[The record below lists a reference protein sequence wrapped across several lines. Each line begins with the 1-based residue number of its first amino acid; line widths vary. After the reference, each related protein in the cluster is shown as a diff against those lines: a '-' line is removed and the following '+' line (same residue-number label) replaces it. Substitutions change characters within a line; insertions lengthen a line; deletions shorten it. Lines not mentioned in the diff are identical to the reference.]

1 VARVTEASKQ
11 RVLADTDL
19 VELAGGYTEL
29 RRAGSDRMVGLC
41 PLHDER
47 TPSFAVSPSK
57 QLFHCFGCDAG
68 GDSLTLVQLKERL
81 DFPAALEF
89 LARRAG
95 IELQREDEDP
105 RAQAQRR
112 RRARA
117 LEPLDRAAAFYAQHL
132 RCPRSPEATRAADYL
147 AARGIA
153 ETVRAA
159 FAVGFA
165 PADTRALLRAAQ
177 AAGFTTQEL
186 RDVGLITRPRG
197 GGPLQDRFRR
207 RLMFPVCDARGHVLG
222 FGARK
227 LGDVRGPKY
236 VNSPAGALFSKGAL
250 LYGAHRAR
258 AAAAKSGQVVVVEG
272 YIDALAMHQAGIVNT
287 VALMGTAM
295 SEHQAAMLKRLAPTV
310 VLMLD
315 ADTGGADALL
325 RVGALARSAGLV
337 VLVASLP
344 AGSDPASL
352 AERHGAAVLRE
363 LVEGAHAFA
372 RTLVAHHLERA
383 ELSSAEE
390 KDRVV
395 DELRG
400 VFADIPASAVCEELV
415 ALVAER
421 LELEP
426 RLLRAWLLPRDGP
439 DEMPEA
445 PRTGRSAA
453 ALDQASRD
461 LLVRAVNDPAAAAGL
476 PAGAALAAVFP
487 DALSRRAAEHIR
499 AHPANPTAHLPAAD
513 PELVSFVTSLA
524 AAPRAG
530 MAGGPGLDELGAVD
544 AEVGARDDDATR
556 RRPREAGGAA
566 RR

>member
-1 VARVTEASKQ
+1 MGRFTEESKQ
-11 RVLADTDL
+11 RVRDATDL
-19 VELAGGYTEL
+19 VELAGSYTEL
-29 RRAGSDRMVGLC
+29 RRAGNDRMVGLC

-47 TPSFAVSPSK
+47 TPSFTVSPSK
-57 QLFHCFGCDAG
+57 QLFKCFGCDAG
-68 GDSLTLVQLKERL
+68 GDVLSLVQLKEGL
-81 DFPAALEF
+81 DFPAALEV

-95 IELQREDEDP
+95 IELQREDGDP

-117 LEPLDRAAAFYAQHL
+117 LEPLDRAASFYAQHL
-132 RCPRSPEATRAADYL
+132 RCSRSPEATRAAEYL
-147 AARGIA
+147 AARGIG
-153 ETVRAA
+153 ETVREA
-159 FAVGFA
+159 FAVGYA
-165 PADTRALLRAAQ
+165 PADTTALLRAAQ
-177 AAGFTTQEL
+177 AAGFSTQEL
-186 RDVGLITRPRG
+186 RDIGLVSRPRG
-197 GGPLQDRFRR
+197 GGPLQDRFRG
-207 RLMFPVCDARGHVLG
+207 RLMFPVCDARGQVLG

-236 VNSPAGALFSKGAL
+236 VNSPAGALFSKGQL

-258 AAAAKSGQVVVVEG
+258 AAAAKADQVIVVEG
-272 YIDALAMHQAGIVNT
+272 YIDALAMHQAGIVHT

-295 SEHQAAMLKRLAPTV
+295 TEHQAAMLKRLANTV
-310 VLMLD
+310 VLMFD
-315 ADTGGADALL
+315 ADEAGAQALL
-325 RVGALARSAGLV
+325 RAGELAGAVGLV
-337 VLVASLP
+337 VRVASP
-344 AGSDPASL
+344 PSGSDPASW
-352 AERHGAAVLRE
+352 AKDDGAGVLRE
-363 LVEGAHAFA
+363 VERAQAFA

-400 VFADIPASAVCEELV
+400 VFADIPASAVREELV

-439 DEMPEA
+439 DAMPEA
-445 PRTGRSAA
+445 TRTRRSAA

-461 LLVRAVNDPAAAAGL
+461 LLVHAVNDPAAAAGL
-476 PAGAALAAVFP
+476 PAGAALDALIP
-487 DALSRRAAEHIR
+487 YALSRRAAEHIR
-499 AHPANPTAHLPAAD
+499 AHPANPTAQLPAAD

-530 MAGGPGLDELGAVD
+530 MGGGPGLDELGAVD
-544 AEVGARDDDATR
+544 AAVGARDDDATR

-566 RR
+566 

>member
-1 VARVTEASKQ
+1 
-11 RVLADTDL
+11 
-19 VELAGGYTEL
+19 
-29 RRAGSDRMVGLC
+29 M
-41 PLHDER
+41 
-47 TPSFAVSPSK
+47 
-57 QLFHCFGCDAG
+57 
-68 GDSLTLVQLKERL
+68 
-81 DFPAALEF
+81 
-89 LARRAG
+89 
-95 IELQREDEDP
+95 
-105 RAQAQRR
+105 
-112 RRARA
+112 
-117 LEPLDRAAAFYAQHL
+117 
-132 RCPRSPEATRAADYL
+132 
-147 AARGIA
+147 
-153 ETVRAA
+153 
-159 FAVGFA
+159 
-165 PADTRALLRAAQ
+165 
-177 AAGFTTQEL
+177 
-186 RDVGLITRPRG
+186 
-197 GGPLQDRFRR
+197 
-207 RLMFPVCDARGHVLG
+207 
-222 FGARK
+222 
-227 LGDVRGPKY
+227 
-236 VNSPAGALFSKGAL
+236 
-250 LYGAHRAR
+250 
-258 AAAAKSGQVVVVEG
+258 VEG

-295 SEHQAAMLKRLAPTV
+295 SEHQAAMLKRFANTV
-310 VLMLD
+310 VLMFD
-315 ADTGGADALL
+315 ADAAGAQALL
-325 RVGALARSAGLV
+325 RAGELAAAAGLV
-337 VLVASLP
+337 VRVASP
-344 AGSDPASL
+344 PIGSDPASW
-352 AERHGAAVLRE
+352 AKDDGAGVLRE
-363 LVEGAHAFA
+363 VDRAQAFA

-390 KDRVV
+390 KDLVV

-400 VFADIPASAVCEELV
+400 VFADLPPSAVREELV

-439 DEMPEA
+439 DEMPQA
-445 PRTGRSAA
+445 TRTRRSAA

-476 PAGAALAAVFP
+476 PAGAALDALFP